1 MKARDV
7 LPMIL
12 TGTTASFLAG
22 GLYIL
27 DCRTAGG
34 PVQDCWLTG
43 LPIAGL
49 GAGAGAGFR
58 LCYETLNPALRRR
71 DDELG

>member
-1 MKARDV
+1 
-7 LPMIL
+7 MIL
-12 TGTTASFLAG
+12 TGSAASFFAG
-22 GLYIL
+22 AAYIV
-27 DCRTAGG
+27 DCRVAGG

-58 LCYETLNPALRRR
+58 LGYETLNPHLRRE
-71 DDELG
+71 DQP